1 PTAPPRG
8 VSVANTQQQH
18 PEVDGDEDD
27 VAAGEARGARML
39 RDLKD
44 LVQGRTGPV
53 DQADENLVPNAAANG
68 GQREQPG
75 TAVQQENHQD
85 GRRRDHRPARAA
97 RPAKEWKQRSEGS
110 QVDRL
115 Y

>member
-1 PTAPPRG
+1 
-8 VSVANTQQQH
+8 
-18 PEVDGDEDD
+18 
-27 VAAGEARGARML
+27 ML

-53 DQADENLVPNAAANG
+53 DQADENLVPNAAGNG

-75 TAVQQENHQD
+75 TAVQQEHHQD
-85 GRRRDHRPARAA
+85 GHRRDHRPARAA

-115 Y
+115 YGSSARGVERNVGRCLDEKGESRHGERTQRRRQQ